1 MTDENIVFLGYK
13 NEKYF
18 NCRTAM
24 YERKVVNLECVCG
37 FIILY
42 VAAIINILILEHT
55 KIVDIK
61 NNKISWQKTI

>member
-1 MTDENIVFLGYK
+1 
-13 NEKYF
+13 
-18 NCRTAM
+18 M

-61 NNKISWQKTI
+61 NN